1 MWAWPG
7 IADVAEPEVAQVG
20 VERLFEPNFFQKRA
34 DFLQE
39 FLLKNISRIYTN
51 FYSC

>member
-1 MWAWPG
+1 MWAWPE

-20 VERLFEPNFFQKRA
+20 VARLFELEIFQKKT

-39 FLLKNISRIYTN
+39 MF
-51 FYSC
+51 